1 MQLPKANYFIEIK
14 KSKFISFAYF
24 INDENEV
31 KNILDKLKQEH
42 KKAKHI
48 TYGFKISNNNE
59 IKIKGFDAS
68 EPKGVASMPIIKAIE
83 INNLNNIAIFIIRY
97 FGNIKLGLKK
107 LNQTY
112 AKCAY
117 EIAKLIKQI

>member
-1 MQLPKANYFIEIK
+1 MFQELTTFSIEIK
-14 KSKFISFAYF
+14 KSKFIGYAYKIQNIIE
-24 INDENEV
+24 IN
-31 KNILDKLKQEH
+31 NILNYLRREH

-48 TYGFKISNNNE
+48 TYGFKFTESNT
-59 IKIKGFDAS
+59 IKLKGFDDQ
-68 EPKGVASMPIIKAIE
+68 EPKGVASLPIIKSIE
-83 INNLNNIAIFIIRY
+83 INNLNNVAIFIVRY

-117 EIAKLIKQI
+117 EIGKMLNNF